1 MVNLGKT
8 IHRFQGNGDEIEYD
22 EASQEAVAKLAG
34 PVIRT
39 AAFLQNF
46 VDSPLTSTDHG
57 SASLAMLEVVNGAGN
72 RKVSRK
78 VPGDRARKRPGR
90 PASSDGSHTGTLSPT
105 KSVMAS
111 IAPSKLCVDSS
122 TSISRLMIV

>member
-8 IHRFQGNGDEIEYD
+8 IHRFQGNSDEIEYD

-46 VDSPLTSTDHG
+46 VDSPLTSTHHG
-57 SASLAMLEVVNGAGN
+57 W
-72 RKVSRK
+72 
-78 VPGDRARKRPGR
+78 PP
-90 PASSDGSHTGTLSPT
+90 
-105 KSVMAS
+105 
-111 IAPSKLCVDSS
+111 
-122 TSISRLMIV
+122 